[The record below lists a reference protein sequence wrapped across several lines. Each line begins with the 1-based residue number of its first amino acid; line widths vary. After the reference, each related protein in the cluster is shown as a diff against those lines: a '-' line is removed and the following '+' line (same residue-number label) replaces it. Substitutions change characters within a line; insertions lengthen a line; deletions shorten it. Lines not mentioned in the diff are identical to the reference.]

1 MTPTGERAVSLSLD
15 RTIRLWDLGGA
26 CPCVFCSTGSERTRS
41 TCGPA
46 PRFGDDS
53 TMQID
58 STELTV
64 VRWARL
70 SGLPMARGGRLG
82 ISSDGTRAIFC
93 RRQHDRYLASGHGR
107 VVSIAIEDFETEELG
122 VEADVA
128 IAGSLLGTLCLIDP
142 EHGRLLR
149 FLDAGRS
156 DARTARILDIVLD
169 APGRRA
175 ITASRDGCVR
185 VWNLTS
191 GQETMTL
198 HGTLDN
204 VDAIAIAPGGRF
216 AYTVVGRYGDCFR
229 LDHPQ
234 AGATSV
240 VRSPDHGHCRH
251 ARRPVRSSR

>member
-1 MTPTGERAVSLSLD
+1 M
-15 RTIRLWDLGGA
+15 
-26 CPCVFCSTGSERTRS
+26 FCSDPAASGRRS
-41 TCGPA
+41 TLRAGA
-46 PRFGDDS
+46 LGFGDDS

-93 RRQHDRYLASGHGR
+93 DGSTIGIWHLDTGR
-107 VVSIAIEDFETEELG
+107 VVSIAIEDFEAEELG
-122 VEADVA
+122 VEADLA

-198 HGTLDN
+198 HGEVDN
-204 VDAIAIAPGGRF
+204 VDAVAIAPGGRF
-216 AYTVVGRYGDCFR
+216 AYTVVGDTVIASDLTIRKPVPR
-229 LDHPQ
+229 LSLDHQ
-234 AGATSV
+234 ITTIAVT
-240 VRSPDHGHCRH
+240 PDGLH
-251 ARRPVRSSR
+251 AAVGDESGRVHFLTLGPG